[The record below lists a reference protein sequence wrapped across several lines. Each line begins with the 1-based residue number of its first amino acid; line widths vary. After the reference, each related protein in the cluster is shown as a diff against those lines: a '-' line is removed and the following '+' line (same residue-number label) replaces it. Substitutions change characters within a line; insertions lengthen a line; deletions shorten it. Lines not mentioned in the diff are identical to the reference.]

1 MLSSRKDAAMSH
13 PDSLPQWIA
22 TVSTQMPHLSRP
34 HARVLALWSYGMV
47 LAQSCGLTT
56 VAAFLGAVLKTSPQT
71 LRQQLR
77 EWCYAATDKKG
88 RCRQE
93 VPVTPCFGALMRWV
107 LGWWPAQERR
117 LVLAMD
123 ATTLGQR
130 FTVLAISVVYRGCAI
145 PVAWTVVVATEKG
158 AWRPHWERLFALLG
172 ASVPADWTVLVLA
185 DRGLYASWLYQ
196 AIVAVRWHPFLRIN
210 HGGQYRRLG
219 QSRFRPLRGLVPTVG
234 LSWPGR
240 VDCFASAPL
249 RCTLL
254 ASWSAGHRDPWLI
267 VTNLAPQAADV
278 AWSSL
283 RFWIECGFKQT
294 KRGGWQWHQTKMT
307 DPQRASRLWLAM
319 AVATLWVVS
328 VGGEVDATQP
338 ASSIADLPVLHVA
351 RHRTRYAT
359 RPRLLS
365 CFRQGV
371 LTILAALLQGEPL
384 PLGRFIPEP
393 WPSRARGWTGTRPP
407 ALETA
412 A

>member
-1 MLSSRKDAAMSH
+1 
-13 PDSLPQWIA
+13 
-22 TVSTQMPHLSRP
+22 
-34 HARVLALWSYGMV
+34 
-47 LAQSCGLTT
+47 
-56 VAAFLGAVLKTSPQT
+56 
-71 LRQQLR
+71 
-77 EWCYAATDKKG
+77 
-88 RCRQE
+88 
-93 VPVTPCFGALMRWV
+93 
-107 LGWWPAQERR
+107 
-117 LVLAMD
+117 
-123 ATTLGQR
+123 
-130 FTVLAISVVYRGCAI
+130 
-145 PVAWTVVVATEKG
+145 
-158 AWRPHWERLFALLG
+158 
-172 ASVPADWTVLVLA
+172 
-185 DRGLYASWLYQ
+185 
-196 AIVAVRWHPFLRIN
+196 
-210 HGGQYRRLG
+210 
-219 QSRFRPLRGLVPTVG
+219 
-234 LSWPGR
+234 
-240 VDCFASAPL
+240 
-249 RCTLL
+249 
-254 ASWSAGHRDPWLI
+254 
-267 VTNLAPQAADV
+267 V